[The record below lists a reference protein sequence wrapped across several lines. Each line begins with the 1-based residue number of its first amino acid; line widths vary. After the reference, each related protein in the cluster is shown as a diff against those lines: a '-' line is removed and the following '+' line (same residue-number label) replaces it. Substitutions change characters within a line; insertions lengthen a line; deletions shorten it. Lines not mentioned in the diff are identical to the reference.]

1 MPLTIVSPTHL
12 KIHPIRFLLSK
23 GSTLCLMWRA
33 SCWSYGTI
41 PMTAAGEKSPSK
53 DRDERVYLARAP
65 KQKDTFCGHKVNLE
79 RESYGMVCKYLGSKI
94 E

>member
-1 MPLTIVSPTHL
+1 
-12 KIHPIRFLLSK
+12 
-23 GSTLCLMWRA
+23 
-33 SCWSYGTI
+33 
-41 PMTAAGEKSPSK
+41 MTAAGEKSPSK